1 MYAWAAAGLKLPGEV
16 PNKHELG
23 ILKLQDGL
31 CLVPG
36 GGQLSLT
43 LCPNP
48 YVSEAAVSGE
58 RELWPPPVCRFVYI
72 GARSR
77 SPPARTRMSVRP
89 RCQVSESCGSLLY
102 VGMYI

>member
-48 YVSEAAVSGE
+48 YVSEAAVSGTQLPSFTGTKE
-58 RELWPPPVCRFVYI
+58 QIRQCFA
-72 GARSR
+72 GAKVQML
-77 SPPARTRMSVRP
+77 TY
-89 RCQVSESCGSLLY
+89 RC
-102 VGMYI
+102 

>member
-58 RELWPPPVCRFVYI
+58 RDP
-72 GARSR
+72 
-77 SPPARTRMSVRP
+77 
-89 RCQVSESCGSLLY
+89 LLY

>member
-48 YVSEAAVSGE
+48 YVSEAAVSGTQLPCFTGTKAQI
-58 RELWPPPVCRFVYI
+58 RQCFA
-72 GARSR
+72 GA
-77 SPPARTRMSVRP
+77 TVQM
-89 RCQVSESCGSLLY
+89 LT
-102 VGMYI
+102 